1 MIIRKY
7 RVERVKEEAKRYEIE
22 NESITSPKK
31 MYEVLVKSMG
41 LDKRTQETF
50 CLMAYDTKLR
60 LIGVFEVSI
69 GVINATHVDMRAI
82 FQRAFLCNA
91 YAIAVAHN
99 HPSGCPRPSAEDREV
114 TARIRRAS
122 ELLGIRF
129 LDHIIVGEDSV
140 YSFLEDHE
148 L

>member
-7 RVERVKEEAKRYEIE
+7 SVELVKEESKRYEIE
-22 NESITSPKK
+22 NESLTTPKK
-31 MYEVLVKSMG
+31 MSEVLIKTLK

-50 CLMAYDTKLR
+50 CLLAFDTKLR
-60 LIGVFEVSI
+60 LIGVFEVSV
-69 GVINATHVDMRAI
+69 GVINAAHVDMRAI

-99 HPSGCPRPSAEDREV
+99 HPSGFPRPSAEDREV
-114 TARIRRAS
+114 TARIRKAS

>member
-1 MIIRKY
+1 MIIKKY
-7 RVERVKEEAKRYEIE
+7 SVELVKEESKRYEIE
-22 NESITSPKK
+22 NEGLTTPKK
-31 MYEVLVKSMG
+31 MCEVLIKTLK

-50 CLMAYDTKLR
+50 CLMAFDTKLR
-60 LIGVFEVSI
+60 LIGVFEVST

-99 HPSGCPRPSAEDREV
+99 HPSGCARPSAEDREV
-114 TARIRRAS
+114 TARIRKAS

-129 LDHIIVGEDSV
+129 LDHIIVGDGLF
-140 YSFLEDHE
+140 YSFMEDHE